1 MMAKIIKLH
10 PLTLVIGLIFLNFD
24 YFERFI
30 FLRFLGRGLIILS
43 IILFFIINSPRKN
56 ERNQHDR
63 IKRY

>member
-1 MMAKIIKLH
+1 MMAKINKFYF
-10 PLTLVIGLIFLNFD
+10 LTLVIGIIFLNFD

-43 IILFFIINSPRKN
+43 IILFFIIYSPRKN